1 MFSDVLDQA
10 LLPELQ
16 GRHEMHEEVGAV
28 EVEDEYIGS
37 ILDLATSPTLE
48 IHRVIIVREL

>member
-1 MFSDVLDQA
+1 
-10 LLPELQ
+10 
-16 GRHEMHEEVGAV
+16 MHEEVGAV

-37 ILDLATSPTLE
+37 ILDLATSPALE